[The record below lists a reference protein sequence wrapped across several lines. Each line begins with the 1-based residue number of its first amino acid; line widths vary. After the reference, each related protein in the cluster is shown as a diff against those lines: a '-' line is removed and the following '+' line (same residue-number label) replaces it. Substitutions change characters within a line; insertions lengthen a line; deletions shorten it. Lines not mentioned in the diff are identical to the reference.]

1 MKMVKRPTLRHQTA
15 WEIEPHDVLERE
27 CFSLQAGDILVT
39 KCIGDCETPVA
50 THRLGDYAPT
60 DIRVRELTKWQEGIS
75 QIHASGFM
83 ARHRQREQDKKNL
96 TASGMN
102 LLMEHQQKT
111 LTDLYRMASCVPPGT
126 VVGVDPAA
134 PDADMTAMAY
144 WQQSLRKNVEVG
156 EIARIN
162 IVESPIDNPLADE
175 LFDALFGKPKAKTI
189 IAPVKDLDNAF
200 VMEMCGGVKESDR
213 RGILCAA
220 MTAPYGNAAIVSEAV
235 KSNVKPAIAGL
246 YTMTPVLAFN
256 SKRDARI

>member
-15 WEIEPHDVLERE
+15 WELEPHDVLERE
-27 CFSLQAGDILVT
+27 CFNLRAGDILVT
-39 KCIGDCETPVA
+39 KCIGDRETPVS

-83 ARHRQREQDKKNL
+83 ARHRQREQDEKNL

-102 LLMEHQQKT
+102 LLMKQQQQQQKAFEE
-111 LTDLYRMASCVPPGT
+111 LRRAMGVPPRMF
-126 VVGVDPAA
+126 VMQKIGVDLAA
-134 PDADMTAMAY
+134 PDADMTAVQAIL
-144 WQQSLRKNVEVG
+144 Q
-156 EIARIN
+156 IARAD

-175 LFDALFGKPKAKTI
+175 LFDALFGKPRVVAPQNKNINTVSSDEIAKRCSYVRPSDVYGCM
-189 IAPVKDLDNAF
+189 A
-200 VMEMCGGVKESDR
+200 MEEPESADRGV
-213 RGILCAA
+213 
-220 MTAPYGNAAIVSEAV
+220 IVPV

-256 SKRDARI
+256 SKRDCRI